1 MDRLTHENISI
12 RKELA
17 EQSTKA
23 AELRIE
29 NGNLQGRIT
38 QLSMPYEKEIEET
51 KKQKLHMS
59 RLQMESQ
66 YKLEKQIEVH
76 GDINL
81 MNQEHE

>member
-38 QLSMPYEKEIEET
+38 QLSMYYEKEIVLFALGRLF
-51 KKQKLHMS
+51 QPHNSS
-59 RLQMESQ
+59 RT
-66 YKLEKQIEVH
+66 EV
-76 GDINL
+76 
-81 MNQEHE
+81 MR

>member
-38 QLSMPYEKEIEET
+38 QLSMHYEQEIEDT